1 MSSLAAID
9 TLDALD
15 DLFDVR
21 ISKCSAEWWLRKWYR
36 GSKGTRTNWVIMRT
50 FRASILAIRYAHLKF
65 AVCG

>member
-21 ISKCSAEWWLRKWYR
+21 ILKCSAEWWLRKWYPS
-36 GSKGTRTNWVIMRT
+36 GIVEAKGPELT
-50 FRASILAIRYAHLKF
+50 
-65 AVCG
+65 G